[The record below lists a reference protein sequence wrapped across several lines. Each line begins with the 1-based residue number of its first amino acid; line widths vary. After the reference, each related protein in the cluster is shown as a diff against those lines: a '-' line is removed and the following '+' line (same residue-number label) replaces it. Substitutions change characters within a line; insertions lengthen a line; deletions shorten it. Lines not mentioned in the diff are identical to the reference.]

1 MKLLLAYDG
10 SADAEAALEDLA
22 SAGLGPGVDALV
34 LSVADVWLPPDE
46 DEEPEDLPEGVATA
60 RRHARDA
67 LGEARSLAAE
77 GARRMRA
84 RYPSWDVREEAVADS
99 PAWGIVKRAEAE
111 AVDLVALGSRG
122 QSGVERVL
130 IGSVSSTVAREAST
144 SVRVV
149 RAPGQGRAGSGESAP
164 RLLVALDGSEGAQA
178 ALARVAEGRWPAS
191 TMARVVAV
199 RDRSLSTSILA
210 SLPGASRL
218 WSRASTASEAAAG
231 EQGWVETM
239 LEEAAARLRGAGIE
253 VESALLRGEPR
264 HEIVDEAQRWGAG
277 TVFLGARGL
286 GRVERAL
293 LGSVSGTVLAHAP
306 CSVEIVR

>member
-22 SAGLGPGVDALV
+22 SAGLGPGVNALV
-34 LSVADVWLPPDE
+34 LSVADVWLPPDG
-46 DEEPEDLPEGVATA
+46 DEEPETLPEGVATA

-67 LGEARSLAAE
+67 LDEARALAGE
-77 GARRMRA
+77 GARHLRA
-84 RYPSWDVREEAVADS
+84 RYPSWEVREEAIADS

-111 AVDLVALGSRG
+111 AVDLVAMGSRG

-130 IGSVSSTVAREAST
+130 IGSVSSTVAREANT

-149 RAPGQGRAGSGESAP
+149 RPPEKRLAGASAP
-164 RLLVALDGSEGAQA
+164 RLLIAVDGSEGAEA
-178 ALARVAEGRWPAS
+178 ALTRIAGGRWPAG
-191 TMARVVAV
+191 TTARVVAV

-218 WSRASTASEAAAG
+218 WSRASTASEATTG
-231 EQGWVETM
+231 EQGWVERM
-239 LEEAAARLRGAGIE
+239 LEEAAARLRGAGLE
-253 VESALLRGEPR
+253 VESALLHGEPR
-264 HEIVDEAQRWGAG
+264 HEIVDEAERWGAG
-277 TVFLGARGL
+277 TVYLGARGL

-293 LGSVSGTVLAHAP
+293 LGSVSSTVLAHAP